1 MEYWMK
7 SEKEKPYKYLAMIS
21 QVGISV
27 LVPVGIM
34 IFIGKVL
41 DFYFH
46 TGNMVVIILA
56 VLGVLA
62 GLRNMYVIPLRLNE
76 QAQKINETNKTDED
90 RAAEK
95 KRAQEY
101 RDQVKKEDDDNEND
115 TDF

>member
-1 MEYWMK
+1 MK

>member
-1 MEYWMK
+1 MR

-21 QVGISV
+21 QIGISV

-34 IFIGKVL
+34 VFIGKVL

-46 TGNMVVIILA
+46 TGNMLVIILA

-62 GLRNMYVIPLRLNE
+62 GLRNMYVIPLRMSE
-76 QAQKINETNKTDED
+76 KAQKMAAENMTDEEK
-90 RAAEK
+90 AAEK
-95 KRAQEY
+95 KRAQAY
-101 RDQVKKEDDDNEND
+101 RDQIKREDRDNEND

>member
-1 MEYWMK
+1 MR

-21 QVGISV
+21 QIGISV

-46 TGNMVVIILA
+46 TGNMLVIILA

-62 GLRNMYVIPLRLNE
+62 GLRNMYVIPLRMSE
-76 QAQKINETNKTDED
+76 KAQKMAVENMTDEEK
-90 RAAEK
+90 AAEK
-95 KRAQEY
+95 KRAQAY
-101 RDQVKKEDDDNEND
+101 RDQVKKEDEDNEND
-115 TDF
+115 TEF

>member
-21 QVGISV
+21 QIGISV

-56 VLGVLA
+56 VLGVMA

-101 RDQVKKEDDDNEND
+101 RDQIKKEDDNEND

>member
-1 MEYWMK
+1 MEYWMR

-21 QVGISV
+21 QIGISV

>member
-1 MEYWMK
+1 MK
-7 SEKEKPYKYLAMIS
+7 RSKEKPYKYLAMIS
-21 QVGISV
+21 QIGISV
-27 LVPVGIM
+27 LVPVGAM

-62 GLRNMYVIPLRLNE
+62 GLRNMYVIPLRMSE
-76 QAQKINETNKTDED
+76 RAQKIAAENMTDEE

-101 RDQVKKEDDDNEND
+101 RDQIKKEDDNEND
-115 TDF
+115 TEF

>member
-1 MEYWMK
+1 MK

-21 QVGISV
+21 QIGISV

-62 GLRNMYVIPLRLNE
+62 GLRNMYVIPLRMSE
-76 QAQKINETNKTDED
+76 KAQKLTSENMTDEEK
-90 RAAEK
+90 AAVK
-95 KRAQEY
+95 KRAQAY
-101 RDQVKKEDDDNEND
+101 RDQVKKEDEDNEND
-115 TDF
+115 TKF

>member
-1 MEYWMK
+1 MR

-21 QVGISV
+21 QIGISV
-27 LVPVGIM
+27 LVPVGVM

-41 DFYFH
+41 DYYFH

-62 GLRNMYVIPLRLNE
+62 GLRNMYVIPLRMSE
-76 QAQKINETNKTDED
+76 RAQKIAAENMTDEE

-101 RDQVKKEDDDNEND
+101 RDQIKKENEDDEND
-115 TDF
+115 ADL

>member
-1 MEYWMK
+1 MK
-7 SEKEKPYKYLAMIS
+7 SSKENPYKYLAMIS
-21 QVGISV
+21 QIGISV
-27 LVPVGIM
+27 LVPVGVM

-46 TGNMVVIILA
+46 TGNMLVIILA

-62 GLRNMYVIPLRLNE
+62 GLRNMYVIPLRMSE
-76 QAQKINETNKTDED
+76 RAQKIAAENKTDEE

-101 RDQVKKEDDDNEND
+101 RDQIKKEDEDDEND
-115 TDF
+115 EDL

>member
-1 MEYWMK
+1 MK

-21 QVGISV
+21 QIGISV

-46 TGNMVVIILA
+46 TGNTVVIILA

-62 GLRNMYVIPLRLNE
+62 GLRNMYVIPLRLSE
-76 QAQKINETNKTDED
+76 KAQKITSENMTDEEK
-90 RAAEK
+90 AAEK

-101 RDQVKKEDDDNEND
+101 RDQIKKEDDDYEND
-115 TDF
+115 ADL

>member
-1 MEYWMK
+1 MK
-7 SEKEKPYKYLAMIS
+7 RGKEKPYKYLAMIS
-21 QVGISV
+21 QIGISV

-56 VLGVLA
+56 VLGVMA

-101 RDQVKKEDDDNEND
+101 RDQIKKEDEDHEND
-115 TDF
+115 TEF

>member
-1 MEYWMK
+1 MK

-21 QVGISV
+21 QIGISV

-56 VLGVLA
+56 VLGVMA

-101 RDQVKKEDDDNEND
+101 RDQIKKEDDNEND

>member
-1 MEYWMK
+1 MECCMK

-21 QVGISV
+21 QIGISV

-56 VLGVLA
+56 VLGVMA

-101 RDQVKKEDDDNEND
+101 RDQIKKEDDNEND

>member
-1 MEYWMK
+1 MK

-21 QVGISV
+21 QIGISV

-46 TGNMVVIILA
+46 TGNMLVIILA
-56 VLGVLA
+56 VLGVMA
-62 GLRNMYVIPLRLNE
+62 GLRNMYVIPLRLSE
-76 QAQKINETNKTDED
+76 QAQKFNEANKTDEE

-95 KRAQEY
+95 KRAQEN
-101 RDQVKKEDDDNEND
+101 REQVKKENENNEND
-115 TDF
+115 TEF

>member
-1 MEYWMK
+1 MK

-21 QVGISV
+21 QIGISV

-56 VLGVLA
+56 VLGVMA

-76 QAQKINETNKTDED
+76 QAQKINDKNKTDEE
-90 RAAEK
+90 RVAEK

-101 RDQVKKEDDDNEND
+101 RDQIKKEDDDYEND
-115 TDF
+115 ADF